1 MSAREETRS
10 RIRGLYGI
18 ADAEASGGDPVRLG
32 YDLLAGGCRLIQLR
46 CKAWSPDDTLRAA
59 RALVETCRQVDATF
73 IVNDHPEIAAA
84 ADADGVHLGQDDG
97 ATGDARAILGPDRIL
112 GRSTNDL
119 DQLRLAAAEVDYVAF
134 GPVFDSPRLADHKS
148 VQGLGQLAAAR
159 AIAVGP
165 LVAIGGIDAE
175 RLPLVKACG
184 ADAWAVI
191 GAIAGAADRIAATR
205 QLG

>member
-1 MSAREETRS
+1 MSAREETRG

-18 ADAEASGGDPVRLG
+18 ADAAASGGDPVRLG
-32 YDLLAGGCRLIQLR
+32 YDLLAGGCRLVQLR
-46 CKAWSPDDTLRAA
+46 CKGWKPDDTLRAA
-59 RALVETCRQVDATF
+59 RALVETCRQVDATL

-97 ATGDARAILGPDRIL
+97 ATGDARAVIGPDRIL

-119 DQLRLAAAEVDYVAF
+119 EQLRLAAVEVDYVAF
-134 GPVFDSPRLADHKS
+134 GPVFESPGLTGNKT
-148 VQGLGQLAAAR
+148 VQGLGQLGAAR
-159 AIAVGP
+159 TVAVIP

-191 GAIAGAADRIAATR
+191 GAIAAAADRIAATR

>member
-18 ADAEASGGDPVRLG
+18 ADAEAAGGDPVRLG
-32 YDLLAGGCRLIQLR
+32 HDLLAGGCRLIQLR
-46 CKAWSPDDTLRAA
+46 CKGWSPDDTLRAA

-84 ADADGVHLGQDDG
+84 ADADGVHLGQEDG

-119 DQLRLAAAEVDYVAF
+119 EQLRLAANEVDYVAF
-134 GPVFDSPRLADHKS
+134 GPVFESPRLGQKM
-148 VQGLGQLAAAR
+148 VQGLGQLGAAR

-191 GAIAGAADRIAATR
+191 GAIAAATDRIAATR

>member
-1 MSAREETRS
+1 MNARAETRS

-18 ADAEASGGDPVRLG
+18 ADAEAAGGDPVRLG
-32 YDLLAGGCRLIQLR
+32 HDLLAGGCRLLQLR
-46 CKAWSPDDTLRAA
+46 CKGWSPDDTLRAA

-84 ADADGVHLGQDDG
+84 ADADGVHLGQEDG
-97 ATGDARAILGPDRIL
+97 ATGDARAIIGPDRIL

-119 DQLRLAAAEVDYVAF
+119 EQLRIAAPEVDYVAF
-134 GPVFDSPRLADHKS
+134 GPVFESARMGQKS
-148 VQGLGQLAAAR
+148 VQGLGQLGAAR
-159 AIAVGP
+159 TIAVGP
-165 LVAIGGIDAE
+165 LVAIGGIDVE

-184 ADAWAVI
+184 VDAWAVI
-191 GAIAGAADRIAATR
+191 GAIAAAQDRIAATR

>member
-18 ADAEASGGDPVRLG
+18 ADAEAAGGDPVRLG
-32 YDLLAGGCRLIQLR
+32 YDLLAGGCRLLQLR
-46 CKAWSPDDTLRAA
+46 CKGWSPDDTLRAA
-59 RALVETCRQVDATF
+59 RALVETCRQVDATL

-97 ATGDARAILGPDRIL
+97 ATGDARGIIGPDRIL

-119 DQLRLAAAEVDYVAF
+119 EQLRLAATEVDYVAF
-134 GPVFDSPRLADHKS
+134 GPVFDSPRLGRKT
-148 VQGLGQLAAAR
+148 VQGLGQLGAAR

-191 GAIAGAADRIAATR
+191 GAIAGATDRIAATR

>member
-1 MSAREETRS
+1 MNARAETRS

-18 ADAEASGGDPVRLG
+18 ADAEAAGGDPVRLG
-32 YDLLAGGCRLIQLR
+32 HDLLAGGCRLLQLR
-46 CKAWSPDDTLRAA
+46 CKGWSPDDTLRAA
-59 RALVETCRQVDATF
+59 RALVETCRQVDATL

-97 ATGDARAILGPDRIL
+97 ATGDARAIIGPDRIL

-119 DQLRLAAAEVDYVAF
+119 EQLRIAAPEVDYVAF
-134 GPVFDSPRLADHKS
+134 GPVFESARMGQKS
-148 VQGLGQLAAAR
+148 VQGLGQLGAAR
-159 AIAVGP
+159 TIAVGP
-165 LVAIGGIDAE
+165 LVAIGGIDVE

-184 ADAWAVI
+184 VDAWAVI
-191 GAIAGAADRIAATR
+191 GAIAAAQDRIAATR

>member
-18 ADAEASGGDPVRLG
+18 ADAEAAGGDPVRLG
-32 YDLLAGGCRLIQLR
+32 HDLLAGGCRLIQLR
-46 CKAWSPDDTLRAA
+46 CKGWSPDDTLRAA

-97 ATGDARAILGPDRIL
+97 ATGDARAIIGPDRIL
-112 GRSTNDL
+112 GRSTHDL
-119 DQLRLAAAEVDYVAF
+119 AQLRIAAPEVDYVAF
-134 GPVFDSPRLADHKS
+134 GPVFESPRTGQKT
-148 VQGLGQLAAAR
+148 VQGLGQLGTAR
-159 AIAVGP
+159 TIAVGP

-184 ADAWAVI
+184 VDAWAVI
-191 GAIAGAADRIAATR
+191 GAIAAAQDRIAAAR